1 MISEV
6 FRKGRDAKEASYALA
21 ATSTAA
27 KNQALA
33 AIADGLVAHE
43 DDILAA
49 NAVDLKRAREKGMA
63 EAMVDRLTLTKD
75 RIAAMAE
82 GVRQVIDLPDPA
94 GVVLDEWDRPNGLH
108 IRKVS
113 VPLGVIAIIYESR
126 PNVTVDAAVLCVKAG
141 NACVLRGGSEAIA
154 SNTALA
160 NVIREGLAKA
170 GLPADAVNLIENT
183 DRALV
188 KELLTLRRY
197 IDLAIPRGGAGLIR
211 MVVDTATVPCI
222 ETGSGVCHVYVDKDA
237 DLDMAVHIVENAKV
251 SRPSTCN
258 AMETLLV
265 HRDVAD
271 AFLKKL
277 APVMEADRVELRGD
291 DEACQVSAMGTASD
305 EDWATEYNA
314 LIMSVKVVGSL
325 QEALDHI
332 RRFSTH
338 HSEAIITEI
347 RRQLPLSRRLSIQRP
362 SMSMRRRASPMA
374 LNLVLAPKSVSVRR
388 SCTFAA
394 LWGWKPSCPI
404 NTSSTATV
412 RSGEAGPAAR
422 VWTDPAPICGFTEDA
437 VRIPALCQILL
448 LYALAVAIAWGG
460 IYWYHGNH

>member
-1 MISEV
+1 
-6 FRKGRDAKEASYALA
+6 
-21 ATSTAA
+21 
-27 KNQALA
+27 
-33 AIADGLVAHE
+33 
-43 DDILAA
+43 
-49 NAVDLKRAREKGMA
+49 
-63 EAMVDRLTLTKD
+63 
-75 RIAAMAE
+75 MAE
-82 GVRQVIDLPDPA
+82 GVRQVIALPDPA

-113 VPLGVIAIIYESR
+113 VPLGGIAIIYESR

-211 MVVDTATVPCI
+211 MVVDTAAVPCI

-265 HRDVAD
+265 HRDVAA

-314 LIMSVKVVGSL
+314 LIMSVRVVGSL
-325 QEALDHI
+325 EEALQHI

-338 HSEAIITEI
+338 HSEAIVTKNKATAAAFQAAVDSAAVYVNASTRFTDGFEFGFGAEI
-347 RRQLPLSRRLSIQRP
+347 GISTQKLHVRG
-362 SMSMRRRASPMA
+362 PMGLEA
-374 LNLVLAPKSVSVRR
+374 LVSYKYLVDGDGQVR
-388 SCTFAA
+388 
-394 LWGWKPSCPI
+394 
-404 NTSSTATV
+404 
-412 RSGEAGPAAR
+412 
-422 VWTDPAPICGFTEDA
+422 
-437 VRIPALCQILL
+437 
-448 LYALAVAIAWGG
+448 
-460 IYWYHGNH
+460 